1 MPPECREA
9 WFVKA
14 VEDGLL
20 EDASLLVERSYG
32 NPSMTSDGP
41 AVTGPKEGE
50 EAVVVGCDF

>member
-1 MPPECREA
+1 M
-9 WFVKA
+9 KA